1 MKKKILI
8 IAAAAALLMTGCS
21 ADPNAP
27 TGMKTASGEGA
38 DYTLFVPED
47 WTVDITTGATGAYYS
62 NADTSGVLV
71 TTWDLPHTDT
81 TLDEWWETNLQEI
94 QSVYQDVQVEG
105 SENILIDGNHGV
117 KYTWTGTLGAYTY
130 RVLQAAT
137 AKNGSVY
144 LFTYTSLP
152 ELYESHMEDVDQ
164 MLEFWLIP

>member
-8 IAAAAALLMTGCS
+8 IAAAAALLMTGCN

-117 KYTWTGTLGAYTY
+117 KYTWTGTLGCIPTASCRRRPQRT
-130 RVLQAAT
+130 AAST
-137 AKNGSVY
+137 CSR
-144 LFTYTSLP
+144 
-152 ELYESHMEDVDQ
+152 
-164 MLEFWLIP
+164 IPPCPSCTNPIWRTWIRCWNFG